1 MKITSG
7 YNEDGLLITVS
18 AQVFLD
24 LEHNR
29 LIYDGAVIPVEIISE
44 DFIRV
49 GRLLIHRS
57 ALQEGGW
64 HEYTFRELG
73 FANSKGVEPTG

>member
-18 AQVFLD
+18 AEVFVD

-29 LIYDGAVIPVEIISE
+29 LVYDGMVIPVEVINQN
-44 DFIRV
+44 FIRV

-57 ALQEGGW
+57 ALQERGW
-64 HEYTFRELG
+64 HEYTFGELG
-73 FANSKGVEPTG
+73 FAQSESVGPTS